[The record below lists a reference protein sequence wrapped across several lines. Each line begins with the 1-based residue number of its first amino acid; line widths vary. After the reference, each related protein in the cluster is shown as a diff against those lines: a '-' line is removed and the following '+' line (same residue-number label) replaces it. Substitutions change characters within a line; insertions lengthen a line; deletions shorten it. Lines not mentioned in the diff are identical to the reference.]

1 MKSFAIIGLSSFGHY
16 LAKELSHRGH
26 HILAIDIDEDK
37 IEKVRGFVERAVI
50 ADAGDKETLSGL
62 GLAELDGVIVSMGE
76 KIDASILVTLYL
88 RELKVKKIIAKAI
101 TLDHGR
107 ILDII
112 GATQV
117 VFPERD
123 EALRLA
129 HTLESDYFLHAIT
142 LSEGISII
150 EIAPPKMF
158 VAKTLGQL
166 DLRNRYGVSVLLI
179 KEWIPE
185 KVVLIPTADRVIK
198 DSDTLV
204 LLGRDEDLE
213 KIKEVS

>member
-1 MKSFAIIGLSSFGHY
+1 MRSFAIIGLSSFGY
-16 LAKELSHRGH
+16 YIAKELSHRGH

-37 IEKVRGFVERAVI
+37 IDKVRGFVERAVI
-50 ADAGDKETLSGL
+50 ADAGDKETLAGL

-88 RELKVKKIIAKAI
+88 RELKVKKIIAKAN
-101 TLDHGR
+101 TDDHGR

-129 HTLESDYFLHAIT
+129 HTLESDYFLDAIT

-150 EIAPPKMF
+150 EIAPPKLF
-158 VAKTLGQL
+158 VARTLGQL

-179 KEWIPE
+179 KEWLPE

-204 LLGRDEDLE
+204 LLGKDEDLE
-213 KIKEVS
+213 NIKEIT

>member
-1 MKSFAIIGLSSFGHY
+1 MRSFAIIGLSSFGHY

-37 IEKVRGFVERAVI
+37 IDKVRGFVERAVI
-50 ADAGDKETLSGL
+50 ADASDKETLEGL
-62 GLAELDGVIVSMGE
+62 GLAELDGVVVSMGE

-101 TLDHGR
+101 THDHGR

-129 HTLESDYFLHAIT
+129 HTLESDYYLHAIT
-142 LSEGISII
+142 LYEGISII
-150 EIAPPKMF
+150 EVAPPKLF
-158 VAKTLGQL
+158 IGKSLGQL
-166 DLRNRYGVSVLLI
+166 DLRNRYGVSVLLV

-185 KVVLIPTADRVIK
+185 KVVMIPTADRVIK

-204 LLGRDEDLE
+204 LLGTDDDLE
-213 KIKEVS
+213 KIKEIS

>member
-1 MKSFAIIGLSSFGHY
+1 MRSFAIIGLSSFGFY
-16 LAKELSHRGH
+16 IAKELSHRGH

-37 IEKVRGFVERAVI
+37 IDKVRAFVERAVI
-50 ADAGDKETLSGL
+50 ADAGDKDTLAGL

-88 RELKVKKIIAKAI
+88 RELKVKKIIAKAN
-101 TLDHGR
+101 TDDHGR

-129 HTLESDYFLHAIT
+129 HTLESDYFLDAIT

-150 EIAPPKMF
+150 EIAPPKIF
-158 VAKTLGQL
+158 IAKTLGQL

-179 KEWIPE
+179 KEWLPE

-204 LLGRDEDLE
+204 LLGKDEDLE
-213 KIKEVS
+213 NIKEIS

>member
-1 MKSFAIIGLSSFGHY
+1 MRSFAVIGLSSFGFY
-16 LAKELSHRGH
+16 IAKELSHRGH

-37 IEKVRGFVERAVI
+37 IDKVRSFVERAVI
-50 ADAGDKETLSGL
+50 ADAGDKDTLAGL

-88 RELKVKKIIAKAI
+88 RELKVKKIIAKAN
-101 TLDHGR
+101 TDDHGR

-129 HTLESDYFLHAIT
+129 HTLESDYFLDAIT

-150 EIAPPKMF
+150 EIAPPKIF
-158 VAKTLGQL
+158 VAKNLGQL

-179 KEWIPE
+179 KEWLPE

-204 LLGRDEDLE
+204 LLGKDEDLE
-213 KIKEVS
+213 NIKEIS